1 MLSSPGCNVVHLPP
15 EGCSVV
21 NTLVVVHSAL
31 CAIKEVKIRDYSTS
45 GLVGLRAVMP
55 QYKLA

>member
-31 CAIKEVKIRDYSTS
+31 CAIKEVKIRDHSTS

-55 QYKLA
+55 PYKLA